1 MWQEIGK
8 LFTTIQIVPVIF
20 ILIGLVFCIIEIFKS
35 KFSSFGIFGGI
46 FIIASLIAVM
56 MLKGTSTQFIFLIV
70 SVFLV
75 IIASF
80 CIMTIVTENGKF
92 FYKKSK
98 KLEQNVDENTKE
110 DEEKT
115 LNKLVGKIGVAST
128 ELNPEGKVQVNGI
141 SLNATTSGEKIEK
154 NSQIKI
160 VKIDGIKILVKG
172 IEIDVK

>member
-1 MWQEIGK
+1 
-8 LFTTIQIVPVIF
+8 
-20 ILIGLVFCIIEIFKS
+20 
-35 KFSSFGIFGGI
+35 
-46 FIIASLIAVM
+46 
-56 MLKGTSTQFIFLIV
+56 
-70 SVFLV
+70 
-75 IIASF
+75 
-80 CIMTIVTENGKF
+80 MTIVTENGKF

-98 KLEQNVDENTKE
+98 KLEQNVDENSKE
-110 DEEKT
+110 YEEKT

-172 IEIDVK
+172 IDIDVK